1 MYLLSKAQDFTRN
14 ATRLRKKLQIE
25 YLEVDTGSMVTRLC
39 CIGRFTGNRDG
50 ILLVFEHQK
59 SPGVGQSER
68 KVKQP
73 SELQKLR
80 LRSIFE
86 RLTSRCTPKQF
97 PELKEFC
104 QGWKES
110 DLDDHLVA
118 TFRLR

>member
-1 MYLLSKAQDFTRN
+1 MYLLSKAQDFTQN
-14 ATRLRKKLQIE
+14 VTRLRKKLQIE
-25 YLEVDTGSMVTRLC
+25 YLELDTGSMVTRLC

-80 LRSIFE
+80 LRSIF
-86 RLTSRCTPKQF
+86 SR
-97 PELKEFC
+97 
-104 QGWKES
+104 G
-110 DLDDHLVA
+110 
-118 TFRLR
+118 

>member
-1 MYLLSKAQDFTRN
+1 MYLLSKAQDFTQN
-14 ATRLRKKLQIE
+14 VTRLRKKLQIE

-68 KVKQP
+68 KVNQP

-80 LRSIFE
+80 FRRIFE
-86 RLTSRCTPKQF
+86 RLTSRCTRKQF

-118 TFRLR
+118 TYRLR

>member
-1 MYLLSKAQDFTRN
+1 MYLLSKAQDITQN
-14 ATRLRKKLQIE
+14 VTRLRKKLQIE
-25 YLEVDTGSMVTRLC
+25 YLELDTGSMVTRLC

-80 LRSIFE
+80 LRSIF
-86 RLTSRCTPKQF
+86 SRGSPHRSLHSKTVSRVEGILP
-97 PELKEFC
+97 
-104 QGWKES
+104 G
-110 DLDDHLVA
+110 LDKIR
-118 TFRLR
+118 FG

>member
-1 MYLLSKAQDFTRN
+1 MYLLSKAQDFTQN
-14 ATRLRKKLQIE
+14 VTRLRKKLQIE

-68 KVKQP
+68 KVNQP

-80 LRSIFE
+80 FRRIFE
-86 RLTSRCTPKQF
+86 RLTSRCTRKQF

-104 QGWKES
+104 QGLERIR
-110 DLDDHLVA
+110 
-118 TFRLR
+118 FG